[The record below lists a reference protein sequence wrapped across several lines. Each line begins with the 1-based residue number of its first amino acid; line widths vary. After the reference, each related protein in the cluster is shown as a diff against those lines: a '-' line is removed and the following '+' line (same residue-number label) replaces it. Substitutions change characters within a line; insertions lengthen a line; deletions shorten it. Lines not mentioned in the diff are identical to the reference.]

1 MLNTQLPG
9 RQVLNPLKGLS
20 PVPKPASGRS
30 IRRSL
35 LTRNVLEVSKPAN
48 GSGPL
53 DFGKSLDPA
62 SLEKDILSKAVYE
75 VGVSPKLLPNNI
87 PPKQAYQALARS
99 VREALIEKFNATN
112 DYWRCAHWEMIVI
125 VTHSDLMEQFK
136 RGPCCSD
143 TSVQEML
150 RFLTSFDVIFALCL
164 CGRCGCV
171 VA

>member
-9 RQVLNPLKGLS
+9 RQGLNPLKSLS
-20 PVPKPASGRS
+20 QVPASGRS
-30 IRRSL
+30 IRRAL
-35 LTRNVLEVSKPAN
+35 ITRNVLEVSKPAN

-75 VGVSPKLLPNNI
+75 VGVPPKLLPNNI

-112 DYWRCAHWEMIVI
+112 DYWRCAHWGMNII
-125 VTHSDLMEQFK
+125 VTLLDLMSSFRAGLAGPTLHSLKQSFFSDLSM
-136 RGPCCSD
+136 C
-143 TSVQEML
+143 
-150 RFLTSFDVIFALCL
+150 FLPCL
-164 CGRCGCV
+164 C
-171 VA
+171 